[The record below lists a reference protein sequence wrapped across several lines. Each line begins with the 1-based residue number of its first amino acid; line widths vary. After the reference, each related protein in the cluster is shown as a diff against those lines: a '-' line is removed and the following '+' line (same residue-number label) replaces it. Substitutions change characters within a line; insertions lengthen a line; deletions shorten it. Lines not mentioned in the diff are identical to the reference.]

1 MAKKPRAKAAV
12 KRSKRKKPVRAEEEV
27 KLTHRPRNPK
37 PTH

>member
-1 MAKKPRAKAAV
+1 MAKKPRARTAV
-12 KRSKRKKPVRAEEEV
+12 RKPAKPRKPARTDEV